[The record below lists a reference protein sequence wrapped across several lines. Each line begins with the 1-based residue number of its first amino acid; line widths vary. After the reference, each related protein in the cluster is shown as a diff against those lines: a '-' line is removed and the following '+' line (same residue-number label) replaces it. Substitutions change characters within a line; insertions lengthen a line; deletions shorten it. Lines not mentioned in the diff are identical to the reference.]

1 MPCSTTRA
9 TRAARPPR
17 NRAQVPVLLR
27 DQHIEMRTL
36 GAELL
41 AAFAAVQSEADTK
54 LEAIQEMTPLVG

>member
-1 MPCSTTRA
+1 
-9 TRAARPPR
+9 
-17 NRAQVPVLLR
+17 
-27 DQHIEMRTL
+27 MRTL